1 MPARDASRKETLK
14 RYLGIVL
21 LITACNPSE
30 PSPAVTNTARGKDL
44 ITQYGCTSCH
54 IVPGIEGPKGMA
66 GPSLE
71 HVASRQIIAGHVTNT
86 APAMMQY
93 LQNPQ
98 SADSQNVM
106 PNLGITSEEAREIT
120 AYLYTLK

>member
-1 MPARDASRKETLK
+1 MK
-14 RYLGIVL
+14 RYFGIVL
-21 LITACNPSE
+21 LLAACARKES
-30 PSPAVTNTARGKDL
+30 SPAVSGNPEHGKDL
-44 ITQYGCTSCH
+44 VTQYGCTSCH
-54 IVPGIEGPKGMA
+54 IVPGIDGPKGMV

-86 APAMMQY
+86 APAMSAY

-98 SADSQNVM
+98 SADPQNVM
-106 PNLGITSEEAREIT
+106 PNLGLKPDEARDIT